1 MSLATEQTF
10 RNAVALAEGVRQQ
23 SKAAAMVTYAYV
35 AANLAAYKIA
45 IADADVAYF
54 TSVNTALNAADS
66 PTGNVGMNGPIPGAS
81 WTPLLT
87 MA

>member
-10 RNAVALAEGVRQQ
+10 RNAVALAEGARQQ
-23 SKAAAMVTYAYV
+23 QKAAAMVTYGYV
-35 AANLAAYKIA
+35 AANLAAYIEE
-45 IADADVAYF
+45 IADADTVYQAAV
-54 TSVNTALNAADS
+54 TTAAD
-66 PTGNVGMNGPIPGAS
+66 TFALQAGNVGLSGPIAGAG